1 MVTVRTFVVAVVT
14 LAVAGLPGPASATGQ
29 GDPDETSAAAL
40 PYPTRSDYRIKGV
53 QPDYWPDYDGIA
65 GNNVGGVAMNLVWSA
80 WEPASDPAP
89 CSAGQ
94 QEFDGHCFTI
104 NAAADTAIR
113 EYTDR
118 GVVVTGVVYG
128 VPAWARAG
136 RPCSPASPGFEI
148 FCAPNNPADYARFAG
163 MLAQRYD
170 GQHGHGR
177 VADFVIHNEVNSNVW
192 FDIGCGQGTACDTTQ
207 WLDTY
212 AANYNAAYDAI
223 VRQQST
229 AKVLISLDHHFG
241 TTYDRPGDSNA
252 LLSGMTVIRGV
263 AARAG
268 SRAWRVAYHPYPP
281 DLFSPVF
288 GAGDFPKVTF
298 GNIGVLVGWL
308 RQQFPSTPS
317 AWEVQLTENG
327 INSSSPSSEAA
338 QAAALCRSYEN
349 VLGTPGIESYI
360 YHRMRDNPDE
370 GGLALGLRRADGT
383 AKPSWST
390 FALANRNDISPPQL
404 SCGFQHLPY
413 VQLRRGYSAAAG
425 RHWASTRQFPGGV
438 TTEQTYRLRRQPASG
453 TVLLY
458 ECQAGDGHTFLTRQ
472 PGCENVFAMGPVGY
486 AWTSQVSGTVP
497 LYRCRNTT
505 SQDHI
510 ITTQSGC
517 EGYTLE
523 QTLGYVLPG

>member
-268 SRAWRVAYHPYPP
+268 
-281 DLFSPVF
+281 
-288 GAGDFPKVTF
+288 
-298 GNIGVLVGWL
+298 
-308 RQQFPSTPS
+308 
-317 AWEVQLTENG
+317 
-327 INSSSPSSEAA
+327 
-338 QAAALCRSYEN
+338 
-349 VLGTPGIESYI
+349 
-360 YHRMRDNPDE
+360 
-370 GGLALGLRRADGT
+370 
-383 AKPSWST
+383 
-390 FALANRNDISPPQL
+390 
-404 SCGFQHLPY
+404 
-413 VQLRRGYSAAAG
+413 
-425 RHWASTRQFPGGV
+425 
-438 TTEQTYRLRRQPASG
+438 
-453 TVLLY
+453 
-458 ECQAGDGHTFLTRQ
+458 
-472 PGCENVFAMGPVGY
+472 
-486 AWTSQVSGTVP
+486 
-497 LYRCRNTT
+497 
-505 SQDHI
+505 
-510 ITTQSGC
+510 
-517 EGYTLE
+517 
-523 QTLGYVLPG
+523 